1 MRHLETGGNST
12 TWSVE
17 LRTACGPFL
26 ISRLLILLLWAG
38 SAGLTPVVSDH
49 SSSAAQDVHVVI
61 DARRTTDRLRAMAV
75 ANDAGFYYSIA
86 EDGYE
91 KRPFDVSRAAN
102 WAFFPLHPLLWS
114 MVLRAMGGDAISGV
128 LLANLTFLLALCVVH
143 RLVHA
148 QYSDDEAA
156 KRALWFLCFCP
167 TTYFFS
173 LPWSESLFLLL
184 TAATWLAFERRA
196 WTSMAIL
203 GIAATACRFA
213 AIFLVLGIAVELWRR
228 RELLSW
234 RSIAACAAMPVGLVA
249 FMALLWAKTGNA
261 LAFVDIQSLWGRTL
275 TLPFKAFGVVLV
287 KPYFLASDWNL
298 RPLNFIAFCAAAGVS
313 VWLLRRQQWGLA
325 LFTAL
330 SVLAP
335 AMTGSLTSMARY
347 SFVLFPVAMVYGLW
361 SGKGSR
367 ERAVLTLMTVLL
379 AVLAVAFERNLAFA
393 GA

>member
-1 MRHLETGGNST
+1 MD
-12 TWSVE
+12 WSVD
-17 LRTACGPFL
+17 LRAACAPFL

-38 SAGLTPVVSDH
+38 SAGLTPVVSDP
-49 SSSAAQDVHVVI
+49 SSAAQDVHVVI
-61 DARRTTDRLRAMAV
+61 DAMSTIDRLRTMAI
-75 ANDAGFYYSIA
+75 ANDAGFYYGIA

-91 KRPFDVSRAAN
+91 ERPFDASRAAK

-114 MVLRAMGGDAISGV
+114 MVLQATGGDVLSGV
-128 LLANLTFLLALCVVH
+128 FLANLTFLAALCVVH
-143 RLVHA
+143 RLVRA
-148 QYSDDEAA
+148 KYSDDEAA
-156 KRALWFLCFCP
+156 RRALWFLCFCP

-234 RSIAACAAMPVGLVA
+234 RSIAACAAMPAGLAA

-261 LAFVDIQSLWGRTL
+261 LAFADIQSVWGRTL
-275 TLPFKAFGVVLV
+275 TLPFKAFGVVLI

-298 RPLNFIAFCAAAGVS
+298 RPLNFIAFCAAAAVS

-347 SFVLFPVAMVYGLW
+347 TFALFPVAIVYGLW
-361 SGKGSR
+361 SAKGSR
-367 ERAVLTLMTVLL
+367 ERIALAAMSVVL
-379 AVLAVAFERNLAFA
+379 AVLVIAFERNLAFA

>member
-1 MRHLETGGNST
+1 LDWPT
-12 TWSVE
+12 V
-17 LRTACGPFL
+17 LRAAFAPFL

-38 SAGLTPVVSDH
+38 SAGLTPVASDP
-49 SSSAAQDVHVVI
+49 SSAALDVHVVI
-61 DARRTTDRLRAMAV
+61 DATTTTDRLRTMAI
-75 ANDAGFYYSIA
+75 ANDAGWYYHIA
-86 EDGYE
+86 EEGYE
-91 KRPFDVSRAAN
+91 ERPFDTSRPAN

-114 MVLRAMGGDAISGV
+114 IVLRATGDDALSGL
-128 LLANLTFLLALCVVH
+128 LLANLTFLAALCVIY
-143 RLVHA
+143 RLVREK
-148 QYSDDEAA
+148 YLDDEAA
-156 KRALWFLCFCP
+156 KRATWFLCFCP

-196 WTSMAIL
+196 WWSMAIL
-203 GIAATACRFA
+203 GAAATACRFA
-213 AIFLVLGIAVELWRR
+213 AIFLVLAIAVELWRH

-234 RSIAACAAMPVGLVA
+234 RSMAACASMPVGLIA
-249 FMALLWAKTGNA
+249 FMALLWAKTGD
-261 LAFVDIQSLWGRTL
+261 AFAFADVQSAWGRML
-275 TLPFKAFGVVLV
+275 ILPVKAFGVVLV

-298 RPLNFIAFCAAAGVS
+298 RPLNFIAFCAAAVVS
-313 VWLLRRQQWGLA
+313 VWLWRRQQAGLA

-347 SFVLFPVAMVYGLW
+347 TFALFPVAIVYGLW

-367 ERAVLTLMTVLL
+367 ERAVLAMMTAVL
-379 AVLAVAFERNLAFA
+379 AVLAIAFERNLAFA